1 MSVVRRAI
9 SAWLALTPALLGC
22 SSAAPRNPPA
32 SPAAPAPTAAAS
44 ATPPAEAES
53 KAESKAEPAP
63 LPSPPEPE
71 PAPAASPPADHVAE
85 VSEACTKL
93 CAQATEQCSAKS
105 ARKCRANCERYE
117 GLAASCGEATLAAVH
132 CQAATPGLVCS
143 NVVGPCAAEFQ
154 RLSACESGQTPTTA
168 SDTPAAPAALPAGWV
183 KLTDDSAGFSVGL
196 PKLAEPQ
203 TENGNRTWRVQDA
216 AGVSYVVA
224 VMPPFQGAV
233 TDKVLVQKMLVILG
247 QRCQKDM
254 KIHGRF
260 QSGVNE
266 AVRFDSNCMSG
277 ESWHGMLRISQKNV
291 IMTAEIVPPGKT
303 PLGEA
308 YYYSFSY
315 L

>member
-1 MSVVRRAI
+1 MSVALRAI

-22 SSAAPRNPPA
+22 SSAAPQSPPA
-32 SPAAPAPTAAAS
+32 SPPAPPASAPAAA
-44 ATPPAEAES
+44 PPAEAE
-53 KAESKAEPAP
+53 AAAAPDPA
-63 LPSPPEPE
+63 PSPPESE
-71 PAPAASPPADHVAE
+71 PAPASPPVDHVAE
-85 VSEACTKL
+85 VSEACAKL

-117 GLAASCGEATLAAVH
+117 SLAASCGEATLAAVH

-143 NVVGPCAAEFQ
+143 NVVGQCAAEFQ
-154 RLSACESGQTPTTA
+154 KLSACESGQTPPA
-168 SDTPAAPAALPAGWV
+168 ANDTPATPATLPAGWV

-196 PKLAEPQ
+196 PKLVESQ
-203 TENGNRTWRVQDA
+203 TENGNRTWRVQDD
-216 AGVSYVVA
+216 AGVSYLVA

-260 QSGVNE
+260 QSGANE

-277 ESWHGMLRISQKNV
+277 ESWHGMLRISQRYV
-291 IMTAEIVPPGKT
+291 IMTAEIVPAGKT